1 MLYKA
6 KPACCKNCRELS
18 TVMYFTVFWLKTV
31 IKMTTAMLDCLQLV
45 WFYPPQTV
53 LKASFLAFT
62 QHVVVFQ
69 TLNTASVCTS
79 KLCEAVTQLKEL

>member
-1 MLYKA
+1 MVKNSDKNDNSDVGLFA
-6 KPACCKNCRELS
+6 ACVVL
-18 TVMYFTVFWLKTV
+18 
-31 IKMTTAMLDCLQLV
+31 
-45 WFYPPQTV
+45 PPQTV